1 MEHSPV
7 INEYN
12 SIKDDLYTL
21 MVTFAVSFN
30 VLWNKL
36 QCKVRTQCMAFDLI
50 LIHSSTSIL
59 DFILN

>member
-7 INEYN
+7 IIEYN

-30 VLWNKL
+30 VL
-36 QCKVRTQCMAFDLI
+36 
-50 LIHSSTSIL
+50 
-59 DFILN
+59 